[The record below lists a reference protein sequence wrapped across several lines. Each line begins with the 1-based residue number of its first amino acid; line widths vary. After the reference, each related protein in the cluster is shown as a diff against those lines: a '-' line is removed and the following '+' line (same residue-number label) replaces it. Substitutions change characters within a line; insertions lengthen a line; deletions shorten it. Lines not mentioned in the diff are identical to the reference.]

1 MNILALDI
9 SGNHISQK
17 EGSGTT
23 GFAYAVTEGFC
34 SLGEIKASAFDSLER
49 YWDEIINFSTS
60 LKEYSID
67 DIEWDHVVIEGYR
80 LYNHKGSSASMQT
93 NSTLQT
99 SQLLGALRLALWQA
113 NIPYSI
119 QYASEVKTRW
129 SDAILIANGFLEEGN
144 KFKGKS
150 TNSHKRDALRHL
162 VHFQKYKM
170 KEEK

>member
-23 GFAYAVTEGFC
+23 GMAMHHNDTYMLKE
-34 SLGEIKASAFDSLER
+34 LKASNFKDLEG
-49 YWDEIINFSTS
+49 YWYAIIEFA
-60 LKEYSID
+60 LD
-67 DIEWDHVVIEGYR
+67 DDWEHVVIEGYR

-99 SQLLGALRLALWQA
+99 SQLLGALRYELWKA
-113 NIPYSI
+113 NTPYSI

-129 SDAILIANGFLEEGN
+129 SDSILIANGFLEEGN
-144 KFKGKS
+144 KFQGKS

-170 KEEK
+170 KAR